1 VSVIG
6 GPANQD
12 RRRYSRL
19 IAGAPKAIVVSFAG
33 GNPFSPRAQRTAR
46 VAQSLEH
53 DFGYRVERVP
63 TPVPGKDGLRGPLKH
78 TPPRRVVRR
87 ALNALLLDEFELAAR
102 GRLRGWKPSARGAL
116 LIGYPYS
123 PLYLAAVRLVAAG
136 VPYTVDVG
144 DPWVVTANPG
154 DWGQVWG
161 RFRGRAR
168 AAETFLWENAAAGVV
183 TSVTQASR
191 LRSSFPNLDLLRRPN
206 GYEAVDTT
214 VRGTESRRAPGDEL
228 RLVQFGS
235 VYEVRL
241 PIGPWLSR
249 LRRAAGCKAV
259 LFANYGYV
267 NRPELLQSTDPAV
280 IMESHDPVE
289 WPRACEIAQGFD
301 AAVVIGNQ
309 NPAQLPSKA
318 VQYLTL
324 PIPRIAVTPGPHSDL
339 AAFAAERPGFIAV
352 DIDSAE
358 DIARALAHLRRAWSS
373 ELTPPPGDSWDA
385 VAGEIAG
392 FAIEAW
398 AAGHPQT
405 TLNPSSPAPPG

>member
-1 VSVIG
+1 VFRSCAVSLVG
-6 GPANQD
+6 SPVGQD
-12 RRRYSRL
+12 RRRYSRK

-33 GNPFSPRAQRTAR
+33 ANPFSPRAQRAAR
-46 VAQSLEH
+46 VAQTLED

-63 TPVPGKDGLRGPLKH
+63 SAAPGADGLDEPLKH
-78 TPPRRVVRR
+78 TKQRHLARR
-87 ALNALLLDEFELAAR
+87 ALQALLLDEFELAAR

-116 LIGYPYS
+116 LIGWPFS
-123 PLYLAAVRLVAAG
+123 PIYLAAVRLVAAG
-136 VPYTVDVG
+136 VPYAVDVG

-154 DWGQVWG
+154 DWGRVWG

-183 TSVTQASR
+183 TTATQASR
-191 LRSSFPNLDLLRRPN
+191 LRSLFPDLNLLCRPN
-206 GYEAVDTT
+206 GYEAAETAVG
-214 VRGTESRRAPGDEL
+214 GTGIRRAPSDVL
-228 RLVQFGS
+228 RLIQFGS

-249 LRRAAGCKAV
+249 LRQAAGCKTLV
-259 LFANYGYV
+259 FANYGYMP
-267 NRPELLQSTDPAV
+267 RPELLQSTDPAV
-280 IMESHDPVE
+280 VLESHDPVD

-309 NPAQLPSKA
+309 DPAQLPSKA

-324 PIPRIAVTPGPHSDL
+324 PIPRIAVTSGPGSDL

-352 DIDSAE
+352 DIDSAK
-358 DIARALAHLRRAWSS
+358 DIALALAHLRRAWSS

-385 VAGEIAG
+385 VAREIAE
-392 FAIEAW
+392 FAIDAW
-398 AAGHPQT
+398 AT
-405 TLNPSSPAPPG
+405 